1 MNDEVAPTCD
11 CHAHIF
17 GSRDTYPL
25 APGADY
31 APDNAT
37 VAEYQAMLMQLDIGR
52 CVLVQPSIYG
62 VDNSCM
68 LDALGTLGS
77 SARGIAVID
86 RTASHAD
93 LEEMHRLGVRGVR
106 LNTLSSNGPSLDQLG
121 EIERLIAPFDW
132 HIQILLK
139 NTDRRASLEAISKVS
154 VPVVLDH
161 FASFSPGDSPDEL
174 SALFDLATKQDIWIK
189 LSAPYLFGDCTPA
202 GLAYYKEFIETAL
215 TVMPARLLWG
225 TDWPHPALKESAMTT
240 RRLKDFLIEWVP
252 SVSHR
257 TMVTSENPMKLYGF
271 S

>member
-1 MNDEVAPTCD
+1 MNDEALPVCD

-17 GSRDTYPL
+17 GSRDTYAL

-37 VAEYQAMLMQLDIGR
+37 VAEYQAVLAQLGIER

-68 LDALGTLGS
+68 LDALKTLGQ

-86 RTASHAD
+86 HTTSHEE

-121 EIERLIAPFDW
+121 EIEKLIAPFDW

-139 NTDRRASLEAISKVS
+139 NTDRRTSLEAISKVR

-174 SALFDLATKQDIWIK
+174 GALFDLAAKNDIWIK
-189 LSAPYLFGDCTPA
+189 LSAPYLFGNCTRE

-215 TVMPARLLWG
+215 TILPDRLLWG
-225 TDWPHPALKESAMTT
+225 TDWPHPALKEKAITT
-240 RRLKDFLIEWVP
+240 AKLKDILIDWIP
-252 SVSHR
+252 SASHR
-257 TMVTSENPMKLYGF
+257 TMITSENPMNLYGF
-271 S
+271 